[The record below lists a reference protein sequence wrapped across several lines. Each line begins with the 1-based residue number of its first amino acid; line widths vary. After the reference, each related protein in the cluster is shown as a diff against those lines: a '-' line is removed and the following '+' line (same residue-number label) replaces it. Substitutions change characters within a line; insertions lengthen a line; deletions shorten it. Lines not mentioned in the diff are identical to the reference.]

1 MKGVEICIYEY
12 IEIYI
17 HTYVIYMCV
26 YTHMLYVCVCVYAL
40 EKHIVSKHSQLWQH
54 DQDIYLE
61 DQNIL

>member
-1 MKGVEICIYEY
+1 MKGVGICIYEY

-26 YTHMLYVCVCVYAL
+26 YMCVCIYVYAL
-40 EKHIVSKHSQLWQH
+40 EKHIVYKHSQLWQH